1 MSLLGKIQSRGIFE
15 RILLVV
21 DGSAAGA
28 RAAKFAIIMAR
39 QGGAELF
46 AISVVDTATIRELE
60 LSRIFVEE
68 EGREYERSLEE
79 GAKKHLHHI
88 AGLAESKK
96 CRIETVLER
105 GSVYGRIVEFAMEKR
120 IDLIVI
126 GGEVGQDRGSSRD
139 RASLEYLRVL
149 REARQSV
156 LFVKDPDVDVDFKKL

>member
-79 GAKKHLHHI
+79 DAKNTCTTLPVWPSRRN
-88 AGLAESKK
+88 AGLRQCS
-96 CRIETVLER
+96 
-105 GSVYGRIVEFAMEKR
+105 S
-120 IDLIVI
+120 
-126 GGEVGQDRGSSRD
+126 GGQSMAGSS
-139 RASLEYLRVL
+139 SLPWK
-149 REARQSV
+149 SGST
-156 LFVKDPDVDVDFKKL
+156 